1 MKTCFALVA
10 ELETTQRVTPASRVL
25 GRQAVHVGLAFD
37 ADAVEIADGVRRL
50 LGQLV
55 RENVCVDICDLHGMT
70 SVYIAYAEIQTK

>member
-1 MKTCFALVA
+1 MALKTCFALVA
-10 ELETTQRVTPASRVL
+10 ELETTQRVTPAVL
-25 GRQAVHVGLAFD
+25 GRQAVHVGLALD